1 MRELCVSKLTQSPQ
15 DMEKS
20 NQMWNKRAKEF
31 AANMKTEGQDPY
43 MEFLKKQVDLN
54 GKSIL
59 DVGCGAG
66 KYMKLLLEEGA
77 IVEGLEPSSEMV
89 REAKKYLGESGYD
102 AEKIAF
108 HVESFQ
114 DFSPQKP
121 YDYVFI
127 SNNPVISYYE
137 SYDKILKLAKQG
149 IFIGSWMGNKD
160 SLLEKV
166 SQKLGVKAKG
176 HGSQNIRYIFEL
188 LFEDGYYPSFDTYV
202 QRSVKEVAPES
213 LYQRYASW
221 FYGAEYTE
229 KEVQAVKTAL
239 AEYIVKN
246 KVVTEVS
253 STQGMLFVDLKKRLD

>member
-1 MRELCVSKLTQSPQ
+1 MRELCVRKLTQSPQ

-31 AANMKTEGQDPY
+31 ATNMKTEGQDPY
-43 MEFLKKQVDLN
+43 MEFLKKQVDLK

-66 KYMKLLLEEGA
+66 KYMKLLLDEGA
-77 IVEGLEPSSEMV
+77 IVEGLEPSAEMV
-89 REAKKYLGESGYD
+89 KEAKKYLQESGYD

-114 DFSPQKP
+114 EFSPQKS

-137 SYDKILKLAKQG
+137 NYDKILKLAKQG
-149 IFIGSWMGNKD
+149 VFIGSWMGNKD

-176 HGSQNIRYIFEL
+176 HGSQSIRYVFEL
-188 LFEDGYYPSFDTYV
+188 LFEDGYYPSFDSFV
-202 QRSVKEVAPES
+202 QKAVKEVAPES
-213 LYQRYASW
+213 LAQRYTSW
-221 FYGAEYTE
+221 FYGPEYSE
-229 KEVQAVKTAL
+229 KEVQTVKAAL
-239 AEYIVKN
+239 AEYIVN
-246 KVVTEVS
+246 GNVITEVG